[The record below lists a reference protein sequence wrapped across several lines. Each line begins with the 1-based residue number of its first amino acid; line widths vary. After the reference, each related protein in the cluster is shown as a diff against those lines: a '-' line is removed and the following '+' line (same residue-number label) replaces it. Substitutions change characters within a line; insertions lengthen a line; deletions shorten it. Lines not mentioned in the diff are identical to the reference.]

1 MYQMLA
7 YAVALDCP
15 RTLLLYPQRAGSLP
29 TSARFETLGHPHS
42 VMAATVNLRQPLER
56 PNELIQE
63 LNEIL
68 KEISH
73 HGPSIQV

>member
-29 TSARFETLGHPHS
+29 ASAHFETLGHPHS
-42 VMAATVNLRQPLER
+42 VMAATINLRQRLDR
-56 PNELIQE
+56 PEGMIQE
-63 LNEIL
+63 LRQVFMEVSGY
-68 KEISH
+68 E
-73 HGPSIQV
+73 PSAQV